1 MTPNRPLIMVTNDDG
16 IDAPG
21 IRHLIDCVTDFADVI
36 TVAPAGPRSGQAAAI
51 TVDQPLRIISRA
63 DYHGAKMN
71 AVTGTPADCVK
82 LGLHTVMPRKPDLL
96 LSGVNHGANSG
107 NSVIY
112 SGTMGAVIEGCM
124 AGITSVGFSL
134 LQYGMDADFSHTTPF
149 IIAVTKQVLAGGLP
163 EGVCLNVNIPAHC
176 TPEGIKVTEAA
187 PGYWTE
193 EYKEY
198 ADPSGRPFYMLTGR
212 FVNSEPENPA
222 TDLYWLER
230 NFVTVTPVRP
240 DLTDRR
246 AIEDIDRLLADA

>member
-1 MTPNRPLIMVTNDDG
+1 MITAELMGETLIVEKTSLQED
-16 IDAPG
+16 
-21 IRHLIDCVTDFADVI
+21 
-36 TVAPAGPRSGQAAAI
+36 
-51 TVDQPLRIISRA
+51 IS
-63 DYHGAKMN
+63 
-71 AVTGTPADCVK
+71 
-82 LGLHTVMPRKPDLL
+82 
-96 LSGVNHGANSG
+96 S
-107 NSVIY
+107 Y
-112 SGTMGAVIEGCM
+112 SSPCLP
-124 AGITSVGFSL
+124 SFS
-134 LQYGMDADFSHTTPF
+134 FCSS
-149 IIAVTKQVLAGGLP
+149 P

-212 FVNSEPENPA
+212 FVNTEPENPA